1 MIQSEEKNILQ
12 RVVENF
18 IRTGNTTDEQVKVMH
33 LPKGKTSCIEQI
45 GVDGRSIMLK
55 EYRADGTVVFA
66 GYSSRSGTVYLSQ
79 VNG

>member
-1 MIQSEEKNILQ
+1 MQSEEKTILQ

-18 IRTGNTTDEQVKVMH
+18 VRTGNASDEHVKVTS
-33 LPKGKTSCIEQI
+33 LPKGKTSYVEQI

-55 EYRADGTVVFA
+55 EYRVDGTVVYA
-66 GYSSRSGTVYLSQ
+66 GCSSRSGTVYLSL